1 MDFDMAI
8 SCSLAC
14 RATCGYER
22 GRRAE
27 ARRPRVEASL
37 FLLLGVFVPTS
48 PSAAVGGLHAAAT
61 GLAIPLSL
69 AVSILI
75 AALLLVAAVT
85 LVVSHVNSS
94 LLWVGHRTLRE
105 FATPVPRDSVH
116 QQE

>member
-1 MDFDMAI
+1 M
-8 SCSLAC
+8 SCALGA
-14 RATCGYER
+14 
-22 GRRAE
+22 
-27 ARRPRVEASL
+27 PNDVHLRVEASL